1 MAIAALDTL
10 KIARKLRDAGV
21 PEKQAEA
28 QAEVMAETFVYTIDK
43 LVTTD
48 AMNARFNEQ
57 DTRIDGLFK
66 EQDARLDGRFK
77 EQDARVDGHF
87 KQQDARIDT
96 RFAELGGEMKLQRW
110 ILAAVAASTV
120 VPALNSIFSWA

>member
-10 KIARKLRDAGV
+10 KIARKLRGAGV

-57 DTRIDGLFK
+57 D
-66 EQDARLDGRFK
+66 
-77 EQDARVDGHF
+77 
-87 KQQDARIDT
+87 ARIDT
-96 RFAELGGEMKLQRW
+96 RFAELRGEMNLQRW
-110 ILAAVAASTV
+110 ILAAIAASTV

>member
-1 MAIAALDTL
+1 MLAKEAGVSS
-10 KIARKLRDAGV
+10 RYYKLRDAGV

-28 QAEVMAETFVYTIDK
+28 QAEVMADTFIYNMDK

-57 DTRIDGLFK
+57 DSRM
-66 EQDARLDGRFK
+66 DARFK
-77 EQDARVDGHF
+77 EQDAHF
-87 KQQDARIDT
+87 DV
-96 RFAELGGEMKLQRW
+96 RFAELRGEMNLQRW

-120 VPALNSIFSWA
+120 VPALNSVFNWA